1 MEKKEAQTPVQNQ
14 RYRITIKGKV
24 QGIFLRD
31 NVKKRALE
39 LGVKGW
45 VRNKGTDEVEM
56 VVEGEKIF
64 LDKLY
69 QFCKEGTEKAKI
81 LSANVEKETPTGEFE
96 GFNIRF

>member
-45 VRNKGTDEVEM
+45 CRRRKN
-56 VVEGEKIF
+56 
-64 LDKLY
+64 
-69 QFCKEGTEKAKI
+69 I
-81 LSANVEKETPTGEFE
+81 L
-96 GFNIRF
+96 R